1 MPSYLTR
8 RSPVRVG
15 KAPIEGQG
23 PQVQEEID
31 VEVEVLVPKGHRTQG
46 LDQRRHLPRC
56 LDWILQIKDIKC

>member
-1 MPSYLTR
+1 M
-8 RSPVRVG
+8 G